1 MPKRPFSD
9 QTHHRHRNN
18 RLDEDDEILDI
29 RSQIDMLHK
38 ISAKLSDEKK
48 KNRIIVALIGMLV
61 LVAEVANIITK
72 LVLR

>member
-1 MPKRPFSD
+1 MPKRHRSEETHRRHKQNPF
-9 QTHHRHRNN
+9 
-18 RLDEDDEILDI
+18 EDDEMCDI

-38 ISAKLSDEKK
+38 ISSKMTEEKK

-72 LVLR
+72 LVLK